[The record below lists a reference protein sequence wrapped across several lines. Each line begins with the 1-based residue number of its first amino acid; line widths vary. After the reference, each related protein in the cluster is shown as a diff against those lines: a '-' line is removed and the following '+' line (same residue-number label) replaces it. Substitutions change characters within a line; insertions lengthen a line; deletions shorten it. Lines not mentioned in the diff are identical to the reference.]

1 MSKIFKYELKIILLK
16 PYVIAMTIMTLLYA
30 YYILSTETILGV
42 SDTAPFSGWSFG
54 KYLGDTTLIS
64 MLVTLFIL
72 STIYSKRQKNVS
84 ILTDVT
90 GFPVRKRI
98 MIRNII
104 IGGFF
109 LLSNLLVFITGCIF
123 LGIIFGEISLGVY
136 IVDWLLITVP
146 CLLVI
151 LGAGNFLGRIN
162 PALIYV
168 FMGVVIAM
176 AFIMKNYS
184 IDINGANYYE
194 VVSGALESLKGGET
208 PFTITPTYL
217 FTRIVYI
224 IIGAAAMTAATIKTG
239 EKSKSDLYNSDLFPS
254 RNL

>member
-16 PYVIAMTIMTLLYA
+16 PYIIAMTIITLLYA
-30 YYILSTETILGV
+30 YYILSTETILGI

-64 MLVTLFIL
+64 TLVTLFIL

-109 LLSNLLVFITGCIF
+109 LLSNLLIYITGCVF
-123 LGIIFGEISLGVY
+123 LGVIFGKIYPGVY
-136 IVDWLLITVP
+136 LVDWLLITIP
-146 CLLVI
+146 CLVII
-151 LGAGNFLGRIN
+151 LGVGNLLGRIN

-168 FMGVVIAM
+168 FMGVVVLM
-176 AFIMKNYS
+176 AFVMSEYS
-184 IDINGANYYE
+184 IDINGANYYA
-194 VVSGALESLKGGET
+194 VMSGALESLKGGET
-208 PFTITPTYL
+208 PFTITPQYL
-217 FTRIVYI
+217 CTRLMYMIFGIVALI
-224 IIGAAAMTAATIKTG
+224 AVSMRVG
-239 EKSKSDLYNSDLFPS
+239 EKSRISFEK
-254 RNL
+254 